1 VPEFREREGRWLL
14 RAARAELLAPALELA
29 RERRATLQEPSA
41 PAEFAGTRAWY
52 KHDRLGGKTRWRYA
66 LKRLFLQPLPRF
78 AEYSNL
84 EWLRARAFFAPRP
97 LAAGCLFQGGLPSYQ
112 FLISERVEPAVTLAE
127 FLARRDDPLRE
138 SVIEEVARE
147 VARLH
152 ALHFVH
158 RDLYARNLLVQ
169 RDGLAGRVFLLDC
182 WAGGPLP
189 GLRGTAYDLRCFL
202 DDAGALLDAGERERF
217 LELYAE
223 ERAAQRG

>member
-29 RERRATLQEPSA
+29 RARRAALRETSA
-41 PAEFAGTRAWY
+41 PAELAGTRAWY
-52 KHDRLGGKTRWRYA
+52 KHDHLRGKTRWRYA
-66 LKRLFLQPLPRF
+66 LKRLLLQPLPRF
-78 AEYSNL
+78 AEYRNL
-84 EWLRARAFFAPRP
+84 EWLRARAFLAPRP
-97 LAAGCLFQGGLPSYQ
+97 LVAGCLFQGLLPCYQ
-112 FLISERVEPAVTLAE
+112 FLVSERVEPAETLAA
-127 FLARRDDPLRE
+127 FLDRRDDPLRE
-138 SVIEEVARE
+138 AVLEELARE

-169 RDGLAGRVFLLDC
+169 REGQAGRVFLLDC

-202 DDAGALLDAGERERF
+202 EDAGARLGAAERERF
-217 LELYAE
+217 LALYAE
-223 ERAAQRG
+223 ERAAQT